1 MDLLAALGLVLVIEG
16 LALAIFA
23 SSLPE
28 LMASMNELRSGG
40 IRRIGLAMVALGAMA
55 YLAVRGTFWAV

>member
-40 IRRIGLAMVALGAMA
+40 IRRVGLAMAALGALA
-55 YLAVRGTFWAV
+55 YLAVRGAFWPV

>member
-23 SSLPE
+23 SSIPE
-28 LMASMNELRSGG
+28 LLATIHVMEPATLRRVGAVMAA
-40 IRRIGLAMVALGAMA
+40 IGALG
-55 YLAVRGTFWAV
+55 YILVRGMA